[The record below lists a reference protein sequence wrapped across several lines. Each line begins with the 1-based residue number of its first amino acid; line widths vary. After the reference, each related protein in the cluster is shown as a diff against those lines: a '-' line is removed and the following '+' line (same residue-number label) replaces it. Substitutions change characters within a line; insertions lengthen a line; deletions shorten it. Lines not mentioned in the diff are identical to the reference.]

1 MHVFGGHLNMQCR
14 TIEKYTLAFTKNEL
28 PQEIHTEFEAHLKNC
43 PECTELV
50 QKFVSVWNAIETPEK
65 IKASPYFW
73 AGIQRRMNEKKPW
86 ENLILE
92 LSNRL
97 ARWTRPAF
105 ATFAVVAGI
114 YLGYLLGD
122 LGQYDYRTA
131 GIATSSKSTVED
143 YFNSSYIPTLKS
155 VPNTSFESVYLNMVL
170 AEKEEK

>member
-1 MHVFGGHLNMQCR
+1 MQCR
-14 TIEKYTLAFTKNEL
+14 TIEKYILAFTKNEL
-28 PQEIHTEFEAHLKNC
+28 PQEICTEFEAHLKNC

-50 QKFVSVWNAIETPEK
+50 QKFVSVWNVIEKPEK

-73 AGIQRRMNEKKPW
+73 AGIQRRMNEKKSGDH
-86 ENLILE
+86 LILV

-122 LGQYDYRTA
+122 LGQYDYQTV
-131 GIATSSKSTVED
+131 GIAASSKSTVED
-143 YFNSSYIPTLKS
+143 YFSTSYISTLKS
-155 VPNTSFESVYLNMVL
+155 VPTTSFESVYMNMVL
-170 AEKEEK
+170 VEKEEK